1 MGQFDCRWNLCTLST
16 VRSETRVED
25 ISGQQDSC
33 ATVLVRHTSQIW
45 FLSWIQKYPKCKR
58 EGAVG
63 VDGER
68 DELQTNFAVSEE
80 QTRKQTK

>member
-1 MGQFDCRWNLCTLST
+1 MST

-25 ISGQQDSC
+25 ISGQQDSF
-33 ATVLVRHTSQIW
+33 ATVLVRHTLQIW
-45 FLSWIQKYPKCKR
+45 FRSRIQKYPKCKR

-68 DELQTNFAVSEE
+68 DEFNTFAVRGNNERE
-80 QTRKQTK
+80 D